1 VLSAAVD
8 AESLAPNAETGI
20 IVRIGKCSAN
30 NVRKTCVIAGT
41 TDAAITTVPMCGFES
56 NPQYVIVRLRSCAGP
71 TGQVGA
77 PACQLLPS
85 CAAVTVVA
93 FATNTSGTTAAWLV
107 GDGAGAGWPI
117 AVGGDTVGRLGA
129 FGRADGLGVGLAVA
143 DVLAVADG
151 LGVAVVLGVGGEDA
165 ITAGGDDTAAE
176 DDSAPEGETAGLEAV
191 GLEIAPALLWLL
203 VQAVATRP
211 MIITAPSS
219 AVRLDAVLRWMAATA
234 SG

>member
-1 VLSAAVD
+1 
-8 AESLAPNAETGI
+8 
-20 IVRIGKCSAN
+20 
-30 NVRKTCVIAGT
+30 
-41 TDAAITTVPMCGFES
+41 M
-56 NPQYVIVRLRSCAGP
+56 
-71 TGQVGA
+71 
-77 PACQLLPS
+77 
-85 CAAVTVVA
+85 TVVA
-93 FATNTSGTTAAWLV
+93 SATNTSGTTAAWLV

-117 AVGGDTVGRLGA
+117 AVGGDAVGRLGA

-143 DVLAVADG
+143 V
-151 LGVAVVLGVGGEDA
+151 GVGGDDA
-165 ITAGGDDTAAE
+165 ITAAGDDTAGDNAAGEDDEAE
-176 DDSAPEGETAGLEAV
+176 DDSAPDGVTAGDDETAGEDETAGAGAV